1 MIIKKEKFNGVQ
13 NIQVCATDLT
23 EFSWSCFCNS
33 IGIEVM
39 SECVC
44 VFMCVFLCV
53 CVHAC
58 VCFHVRFMCVCVRRF
73 RVKIEPIKPDKL
85 DPGTTV
91 KGMEYIDVPAN
102 SKKDYK
108 LNFYAYREGTFFLKV
123 ELSLQIVE
131 ATLSIWLIKGLL
143 MCAVCVITA
152 IKWQYCEVRV
162 TAFVFSF
169 WPWWWKP
176 SWFSVDVCMCMCVC
190 VCVHARMCACAC
202 TCVCMFTHTYVC
214 T

>member
-1 MIIKKEKFNGVQ
+1 MYG
-13 NIQVCATDLT
+13 
-23 EFSWSCFCNS
+23 
-33 IGIEVM
+33 
-39 SECVC
+39 CVY
-44 VFMCVFLCV
+44 
-53 CVHAC
+53 
-58 VCFHVRFMCVCVRRF
+58 RF

-123 ELSLQIVE
+123 ELSLQIVD
-131 ATLSIWLIKGLL
+131 AAWSIGLIKGLL

-169 WPWWWKP
+169 
-176 SWFSVDVCMCMCVC
+176 
-190 VCVHARMCACAC
+190 
-202 TCVCMFTHTYVC
+202 
-214 T
+214 

>member
-1 MIIKKEKFNGVQ
+1 MFVYCYFKCVNDICISVSIICTCSSWAGVH
-13 NIQVCATDLT
+13 VCMHA
-23 EFSWSCFCNS
+23 
-33 IGIEVM
+33 
-39 SECVC
+39 CVC
-44 VFMCVFLCV
+44 VFSCTVHVCV
-53 CVHAC
+53 C
-58 VCFHVRFMCVCVRRF
+58 RF

-123 ELSLQIVE
+123 ELSLQIID
-131 ATLSIWLIKGLL
+131 ATLSIGLIKGLL

-162 TAFVFSF
+162 TAFMFSF
-169 WPWWWKP
+169 
-176 SWFSVDVCMCMCVC
+176 
-190 VCVHARMCACAC
+190 
-202 TCVCMFTHTYVC
+202 
-214 T
+214 